1 MIARQPFAFL
11 LAFAVLAV
19 ATPAPAE
26 VSHITLEHAEC
37 LPNED
42 NGVMV
47 ATVAPEIGGA
57 STRLYFRWEE
67 DEDFYYVLMNPEG
80 RGKYWGV
87 PPKPDP
93 KNEAVEYYVALV
105 DAFGQVLAK
114 SESQS
119 SPVTDDCTV
128 ELTDK
133 QRGVAENL
141 TVGETTYEQIGLE
154 VDGFLCDGI
163 VSRINPD
170 GILRGDEV
178 CRACVIAW
186 WEKKG
191 VLIPIAGAGVI
202 TGVVIAD
209 DDPQTASPSGL

>member
-1 MIARQPFAFL
+1 MSPGRILCCHGDTTSAGRIDGVPAPSAVFLPAAGGRRLTDLETGSSRRQTIIFL
-11 LAFAVLAV
+11 VALAAMVAVLLLP
-19 ATPAPAE
+19 TPEPLTTP
-26 VSHITLEHAEC
+26 S
-37 LPNED
+37 
-42 NGVMV
+42 G
-47 ATVAPEIGGA
+47 
-57 STRLYFRWEE
+57 
-67 DEDFYYVLMNPEG
+67 
-80 RGKYWGV
+80 
-87 PPKPDP
+87 
-93 KNEAVEYYVALV
+93 
-105 DAFGQVLAK
+105 
-114 SESQS
+114 
-119 SPVTDDCTV
+119 TV

-141 TVGETTYEQIGLE
+141 TVGETTYEQVGLE

-170 GILRGDEV
+170 GILRGDEL